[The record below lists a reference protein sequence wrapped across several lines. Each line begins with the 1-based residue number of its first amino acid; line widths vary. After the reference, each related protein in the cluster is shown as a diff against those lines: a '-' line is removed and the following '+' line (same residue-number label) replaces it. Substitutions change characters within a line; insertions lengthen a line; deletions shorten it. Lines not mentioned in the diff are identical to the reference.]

1 MVDLT
6 PLRQLKRPVTL
17 AEIRAEPALTGMP
30 LIKMTRL
37 SVMPV
42 TWEQWKRILAIAES

>member
-1 MVDLT
+1 
-6 PLRQLKRPVTL
+6 L
-17 AEIRAEPALTGMP
+17 AEIRADPALAEMP

-42 TWEQWKRILAIAES
+42 TADQWKRVLAMADAEAPVK